1 MRKLLV
7 ICAAIFAIAT
17 SCTPVVKS
25 TYYIEC
31 NDASANFYSNMY
43 LKMVVAS
50 EISYDMSN
58 LKNVFL
64 GEEKEAIAW
73 FDQKC
78 AKLESD
84 EVYRG
89 CDVPILEDTYATFA
103 LVGYVP
109 DGGTTTVKS
118 KTITFKPKSISIP
131 E

>member
-1 MRKLLV
+1 MKKLLV
-7 ICAAIFAIAT
+7 ICAAIFALAT

-31 NDASANFYSNMY
+31 NDGSDEFYQNNY
-43 LKMVVAS
+43 LKIVVAS
-50 EISYDMSN
+50 EIGYDMST

-64 GEEKEAIAW
+64 GEEDDAIAW

-78 AKLESD
+78 AKLESE

-89 CDVPILEDTYATFA
+89 CDVPILENTYATFA

-109 DGGTTTVKS
+109 EGGTKTVKS
-118 KTITFKPKSISIP
+118 KTITFKPKSIP
-131 E
+131 LP

>member
-73 FDQKC
+73 CDQKC